1 MNLDDYLSAN
11 YTVATARTYAF
22 EIERYLVYVG
32 GESGALRVKYADVV
46 GYLVSLRGRYENGET
61 VRRILYSVKAYHRY
75 LLKVGKREDHP
86 ASRLRLR
93 DVARTDQVQTQDLL
107 DAAELEK
114 LLTTRVERYPLLANR
129 NAVIIGLLV
138 HQALTVSEVGRLQ
151 VGDVDLA
158 AATIKVKGSG
168 RQQAR
173 TLKLAAVQVMT
184 LLEYLKEDRP
194 RLMRD
199 DIKALILTSRGTAE
213 NGEGVHYL
221 VETLRPLVPGKR
233 LTPMVIRQ
241 SVIALKLKNG
251 GGLRQVQVFAGHKKV
266 TTTEGYRETN
276 LEELRAAVVRFHPLR

>member
-1 MNLDDYLSAN
+1 M
-11 YTVATARTYAF
+11 
-22 EIERYLVYVG
+22 
-32 GESGALRVKYADVV
+32 V